1 MRVYLSIAKQV
12 WPESGQEYNSRKEV
26 SMNRCIAAFLI
37 VLISTVSAFAADV
50 AVRARKLKKPVQ
62 IAYVKQIAHNKWE
75 MRYGP
80 PSNPNEQIY
89 HFSSDKRVLVTEF
102 CEFEFVWK

>member
-1 MRVYLSIAKQV
+1 MKQIIAV
-12 WPESGQEYNSRKEV
+12 L
-26 SMNRCIAAFLI
+26 LI
-37 VLISTVSAFAADV
+37 VFISTIPAYAADV

-62 IAYVKQIAHNKWE
+62 IAYVKQIAPNTWE

-80 PSNPNEQIY
+80 PANPNEHIY
-89 HFSSDKRVLVTEF
+89 HFSANNRILVTEF

>member
-1 MRVYLSIAKQV
+1 MNNFIAV
-12 WPESGQEYNSRKEV
+12 L
-26 SMNRCIAAFLI
+26 LI
-37 VLISTVSAFAADV
+37 FLISTIPAYAADV

-62 IAYVKQIAHNKWE
+62 IAYVKQIAPNRWE

-80 PSNPNEQIY
+80 PSNPKELIY
-89 HFSSDKRVLVTEF
+89 HFSSDKRILVTEF

>member
-1 MRVYLSIAKQV
+1 
-12 WPESGQEYNSRKEV
+12 
-26 SMNRCIAAFLI
+26 MNRI
-37 VLISTVSAFAADV
+37 ISTLLLLLITTMPAYAADV

-62 IAYVKQIAHNKWE
+62 ISYVKQIAPNRWE

-89 HFSSDKRVLVTEF
+89 HFNGNKRILITEF